1 MKHTP
6 VLLKQV
12 INALDIKSGGL
23 YIDATV
29 GQGGHLR
36 EIANLG
42 GTVLGIDRDINQI
55 EKLRKEFKDQPK
67 IRLVHGNF
75 AEIEQIGKTNG
86 FCPADGILF
95 DLGLSM
101 RQIEN
106 SGKGFSYKNKQDPLD
121 MRLNEVSEMS
131 AADLINS
138 LEEEKLY
145 DKLAKYSEDIN
156 SKAIVKTIIQ
166 ERKKNEIKTVGDL
179 VRIIDTVVVD
189 QKEKSYARIFQALRI
204 MVNDE
209 INNLKM
215 GLGGALRII
224 KDGGKVVVLTFHS
237 VEDRIVKKFIRKNNL
252 EIIKTDIRKS
262 EKMPFERSAILRVFS
277 KL

>member
-1 MKHTP
+1 LRHTP

-12 INALDIKSGGL
+12 ITALNIKNGGL
-23 YIDATV
+23 YIDATA

-36 EIANLG
+36 EIASLG
-42 GTVLGIDRDINQI
+42 GKVLGIDRDIQQI
-55 EKLRKEFKDQPK
+55 EKLRKEFKDQSNIK
-67 IRLVHGNF
+67 LVQGNF
-75 AEIEQIGKTNG
+75 AEIEQIAKTNV
-86 FCPADGILF
+86 FFDIDGILF

-106 SGKGFSYKNKQDPLD
+106 PGKGFSYKNKQDSLD
-121 MRLNEVSEMS
+121 MRLNEAIEMS
-131 AADLINS
+131 AADLVNS
-138 LEEEKLY
+138 LDEEKLY
-145 DKLAKYSEDIN
+145 DKLARYSEDIN
-156 SKAIVKTIIQ
+156 SRVIAKTIIQ

-179 VRIIDTVVVD
+179 LIIIDTVVVD

-209 INNLKM
+209 IGNLKK
-215 GLGGALRII
+215 GLEGALRII
-224 KDGGKVVVLTFHS
+224 KDNGKVVVLTFHS
-237 VEDRIVKKFIRKNNL
+237 VEDRIVKQFIRENNL
-252 EIIKTDIRKS
+252 KIIKTDIKKS

>member
-1 MKHTP
+1 MRHTP

-12 INALDIKSGGL
+12 ITALNIKNGGL
-23 YIDATV
+23 YIDATA

-36 EIANLG
+36 EIASLG
-42 GTVLGIDRDINQI
+42 GKVLGIDRDIQQI
-55 EKLRKEFKDQPK
+55 EKLRKEFKDQSNIK
-67 IRLVHGNF
+67 LVQGNF
-75 AEIEQIGKTNG
+75 AEIEQIAKTNV
-86 FCPADGILF
+86 FFDIDGILF

-106 SGKGFSYKNKQDPLD
+106 PGKGFSYKNKQDSLD
-121 MRLNEVSEMS
+121 MRLNEAIEMS
-131 AADLINS
+131 AADLVNS
-138 LEEEKLY
+138 LDEEKLY
-145 DKLAKYSEDIN
+145 DKLARYSEDIN
-156 SKAIVKTIIQ
+156 SRVIAKTIIQ

-179 VRIIDTVVVD
+179 LIIIDTVVVD

-209 INNLKM
+209 IGNLKK
-215 GLGGALRII
+215 GLEGALRII
-224 KDGGKVVVLTFHS
+224 KDNGKVVVLTFHS
-237 VEDRIVKKFIRKNNL
+237 VEDRIVKQFIRENNL
-252 EIIKTDIRKS
+252 KIIKTDIKKS